1 MTQQLYFQKMIKAT
15 PKHLAMGKLIDAS
28 LLIEIVPKQEDTEGL
43 SENIY

>member
-1 MTQQLYFQKMIKAT
+1 MTQQLHFQKMIRAT

-28 LLIEIVPKQEDTEGL
+28 LLMEIVPKQEDAEGL